1 MNIPLEIQPPEALE
15 KARQGIL
22 FVDVREH
29 DEIAQLAYD
38 VPEIIVIPL
47 SQFESRYAE
56 VPRDREIVMVCKG
69 GGRSLKTTRFLR
81 DHGYTQISNMDGGII
96 QWAQHGYPVKG
107 AVAPI
112 ELGSIGSCCGTQAV
126 ANDSCCDAVRS
137 NGATCC

>member
-15 KARQGIL
+15 KSSQGIL
-22 FVDVREH
+22 FVDVREP

-38 VPEIIVIPL
+38 VPEIVAIPL

-81 DHGYTQISNMDGGII
+81 DHGYTQVSNMDGGII
-96 QWAQHGYPVKG
+96 QWVQRGYPVKG
-107 AVAPI
+107 AVAAIAPA
-112 ELGSIGSCCGTQAV
+112 SSGSCCSTQAS
-126 ANDSCCDAVRS
+126 ANDSCCDASRS
-137 NGATCC
+137 NGAACC